1 MAKLKIMGDVLQ
13 IKSEL
18 TAKEIERVEAFA
30 PKALK
35 LFDNEGNEVFGIA
48 YPVNASWS
56 KYGVCFCS
64 KDDEGKVFMTTNNP
78 VLEHDDPEKE
88 RTEVIKKFAPVLN
101 KLEAIEAQV
110 AAAKDALEEMEASV
124 TDSVTFA

>member
-1 MAKLKIMGDVLQ
+1 MATIKILGDVLQ

-18 TAKEIERVEAFA
+18 TAKEIERVKAFK
-30 PKALK
+30 PEALK

-48 YPVNASWS
+48 YPVDANWS

-64 KDDEGKVFMTTNNP
+64 KDEDGKVFMTTDNP
-78 VLEHDDPEKE
+78 VLEHGCPEKE
-88 RTEVIKKFAPVLN
+88 KNEVIRKFAPVLS
-101 KLEAIEAQV
+101 KLETVEAQV
-110 AAAKDALEEMEASV
+110 ASAKDALEEMEASV